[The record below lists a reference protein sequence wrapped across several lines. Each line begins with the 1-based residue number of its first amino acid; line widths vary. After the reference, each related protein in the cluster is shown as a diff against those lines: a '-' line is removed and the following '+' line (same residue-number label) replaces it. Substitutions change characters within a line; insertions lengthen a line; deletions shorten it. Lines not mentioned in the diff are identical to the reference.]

1 MKKKETFTLSRS
13 FGLKRRFRPYK
24 VLFLGAAGYK
34 NAFIYP
40 PAFFSSRSC
49 KPNHRA
55 ARARKFR
62 TQLLLSPRAKPILD
76 CRATLAPVAAQ
87 QQLKRLGNAVVD
99 GFIDFAGSGGDAFSS

>member
-55 ARARKFR
+55 ARARKFVLNSR
-62 TQLLLSPRAKPILD
+62 RRLD
-76 CRATLAPVAAQ
+76 CLSRNFYD
-87 QQLKRLGNAVVD
+87 R
-99 GFIDFAGSGGDAFSS
+99 GFRKIRHYRIVLVEIS